1 MKQERNYFKITPE
14 MEREIREHAEK
25 TGRSTFALFDVD
37 CGKGKTQATLELLA
51 RRLRPGETAL
61 YLVPRKSLL
70 QSVINKIAKMGLED
84 RITVMTFQAF
94 SKNIPDV
101 IIKMFAWVVVDE
113 CQECIL
119 MAPYSAR
126 AAEPLRKLSR
136 AFTGEAVLML
146 TGTDV
151 GIESLMKRAYDVDVL
166 VYRDKKGYADYLQGN
181 TFGFIPNIDTVVDV
195 ICRKLQKGEK
205 VLFFSSNIKNIDYIS
220 EKVPAKTM
228 AVVSKGN
235 RDAVRLCGRKRKD
248 INKMIEDE
256 VIPKTISVVLATKA
270 IDTGLNIID
279 NELKCIII
287 DEISIASALQE
298 INRKRRADGEKIDLY
313 FLMPNGYRTSK
324 NFDKC
329 KKGLADLKLYQ
340 NNFEEWRKK
349 HAEERMT
356 ENGIIYA
363 VPDENGTGA
372 KLEINY
378 ALEQYYIYMTETLKS
393 GGVVAYRNAVER
405 ALGWRGVKMLNAG
418 KKTLEELVGVV
429 LATKEEKKWLIEL
442 FKEMGNYK
450 SATYLN
456 AILVALEL
464 PYRILTKQHKELEK
478 RNGKRHECRS
488 GWMLV
493 RIDEDGNVI
502 NEKKQ

>member
-1 MKQERNYFKITPE
+1 MEQEKKYFKITPE
-14 MEREIREHAEK
+14 MEQEIKEHAEK
-25 TGRSTFALFDVD
+25 TKRSPFVLLDVD
-37 CGKGKTQATLELLA
+37 CGKGKTQASLELLA

-70 QSVINKIAKMGLED
+70 QSVVNKITKMGLED

-94 SKNIPDV
+94 SKNIPDI

-126 AAEPLRKLSR
+126 AAEPLKKLSR

-151 GIESLMKRAYDVDVL
+151 GIENLMKRAYGVDVL
-166 VYRDKKGYADYLQGN
+166 VYRDKKGYADYLQGD

-195 ICRKLQKGEK
+195 ISRKLQKGEK
-205 VLFFSSNIKNIDYIS
+205 VLFFSSSIDNIEKIQKQLS
-220 EKVPAKTM
+220 EKTLT
-228 AVVSKGN
+228 VVSKYN
-235 RDAVRLCGRKRKD
+235 RDGKRVGGGKRKD
-248 INKMIEDE
+248 VNDLINDE
-256 VIPKTISVVLATKA
+256 VIPKGFNVVLATKSA
-270 IDTGLNIID
+270 DVGINIHDEDLTTLIVD
-279 NELKCIII
+279 ELCV
-287 DEISIASALQE
+287 ATALQE
-298 INRKRRADGEKIDLY
+298 INRKRREVGEKIDLY

-324 NFDKC
+324 NFSKC
-329 KKGLADLKLYQ
+329 KKGLEDLKLYQ
-340 NNFEEWRKK
+340 NNFPEWRKK
-349 HAEERMT
+349 HANERIT

-363 VPDENGTGA
+363 VPDENGPGA

-378 ALEQYYIYMTETLKS
+378 ALEQYYIYMVETLKS

-405 ALGWRGVKMLNAG
+405 ALGWSGVKMLNAG
-418 KKTLEELVGVV
+418 TKTLEELVGVV
-429 LATKEEKKWLIEL
+429 LATKAEKKLLIEL

-450 SATYLN
+450 SAKYLN
-456 AILVALEL
+456 AVLAALEL
-464 PYRILTKQHKELEK
+464 PYRILTKQHKELK
-478 RNGKRHECRS
+478 RKDGKRRECRS

-493 RIDEDGNVI
+493 RTDDAGNV
-502 NEKKQ
+502 NKEKK

>member
-14 MEREIREHAEK
+14 MEQEIKRYAEQ
-25 TGRSTFALFDVD
+25 TGRSPFVLLDVD
-37 CGKGKTQATLELLA
+37 CGKGKTQASLELLA
-51 RRLRPGETAL
+51 KRLRLGETAL
-61 YLVPRKSLL
+61 YLVPRKSLM
-70 QSVINKIAKMGLED
+70 QSVINKIIQMGLED

-94 SKNIPDV
+94 SKNISDV

-126 AAEPLRKLSR
+126 AAEPLKKLSR

-151 GIESLMKRAYDVDVL
+151 GIENLMKRAYDVDVL

-181 TFGFIPNIDTVVDV
+181 TFGFIPNINTVVEV
-195 ICRKLQKGEK
+195 IYRKLQKGEK
-205 VLFFSSNIKNIDYIS
+205 VLFFSSSIDNIEKIQKQLS
-220 EKVPAKTM
+220 EKTLT
-228 AVVSKGN
+228 VVSKYN
-235 RDAVRLCGRKRKD
+235 RDGKRVGGGKRKD
-248 INKMIEDE
+248 VNDLINDE
-256 VIPKTISVVLATKA
+256 VIPKGFNVVLATKSA
-270 IDTGLNIID
+270 DVGINIID
-279 NELKCIII
+279 DYLTTIIVDELCV
-287 DEISIASALQE
+287 ATALQE

-329 KKGLADLKLYQ
+329 KKGLEDLKLYR

-349 HAEERMT
+349 HAEERIT

-363 VPDENGTGA
+363 VPDTEGIGA

-378 ALEQYYIYMTETLKS
+378 ALEQYYIYMVETLKS
-393 GGVVAYRNAVER
+393 GGVVAYRNAVEC
-405 ALGWRGVKMLNAG
+405 ALGWCGVKMLNAG
-418 KKTLEELVGVV
+418 KRTLEELVGVV
-429 LATKEEKKWLIEL
+429 LATKEEKNWLIEL
-442 FKEMGNYK
+442 FKEMGDYK

-456 AILVALEL
+456 AILAALEL

-478 RNGKRHECRS
+478 KDGRRQECRS

-493 RIDEDGNVI
+493 RIDDDGNVI
-502 NEKKQ
+502 HEKK